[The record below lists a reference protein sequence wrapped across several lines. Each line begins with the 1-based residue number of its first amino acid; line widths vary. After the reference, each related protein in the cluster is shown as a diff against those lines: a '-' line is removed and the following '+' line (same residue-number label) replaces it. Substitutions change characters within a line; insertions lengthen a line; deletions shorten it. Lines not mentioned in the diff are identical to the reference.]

1 MRVIER
7 LKAAFGELP
16 FFGTRGLGGL
26 PSRIAS
32 RFRRRGASAP
42 SYEELLSS
50 AAILAVGWMQRATH
64 GLRFQVT
71 GRDEAEVMTGPA
83 RELADV
89 LNRSRGEFLSTAM
102 RDRSLV
108 GNALYRLDEEPAGRR
123 LTYLPFHRVR
133 GLMESRR
140 DYIATEL
147 AGIEVQVRDS
157 QRVRLMA
164 GEFLHIRNGVDPRL
178 PAWGHSPLAG
188 AIEDLVSD
196 QQAART
202 IAAVL
207 RNIARIGLVVQP
219 SSDYKQPFSGP
230 DHATITNMVREQFG
244 SDDAGGEA
252 VFNRRLDLSY
262 PKPNSLEGLAMR
274 EVRDVIED
282 RVCVALGIHSSVVG
296 FSGGMRATRIGAV
309 QSSNVRS
316 TWEGGLI
323 PVITDIAEQAGDFLL
338 PLYDFDPD
346 AYSLGVDLSKVRT
359 TYETPSERAERL
371 GNLVGDDVITPQD
384 AKAILERAGDL

>member
-16 FFGTRGLGGL
+16 FFGKRGGL
-26 PSRIAS
+26 PAS
-32 RFRRRGASAP
+32 MPGSSRRGQSAP

-64 GLRFQVT
+64 GLRFEVR
-71 GRDEAEVMTGPA
+71 GRDEKPVMTGPA
-83 RELADV
+83 RQLADV

-102 RDRSLV
+102 RDRSLM
-108 GNALYRLDEEPAGRR
+108 GDAFYRLDEEPAGRR
-123 LTYLPFHRVR
+123 LTYLPLHRVK
-133 GLMESRR
+133 GLQENRR
-140 DYIATEL
+140 DHITTEL
-147 AGIEVQVRDS
+147 PGIEVQVQDS
-157 QRVRLMA
+157 RTERLLA
-164 GEFLHIRNGVDPRL
+164 GEFLHIRNGVDPRA

-207 RNIARIGLVVQP
+207 KNIARIGLIAMP
-219 SSDYKQPFSGP
+219 SADYKQAFSDQ
-230 DHATITNMVREQFG
+230 DHAHITEMLRNQLAG
-244 SDDAGGEA
+244 DDAGGE
-252 VFNRRLDLSY
+252 VVLNRRTEIFY

-316 TWEGGLI
+316 SWEGGLI
-323 PVITDIAEQAGDFLL
+323 PVLSDIAEQAGDFLL
-338 PLYDFDPD
+338 PLHGFDND
-346 AYSLGVDLSKVRT
+346 AFSLAVDLSKVRT
-359 TYETPSERAERL
+359 TYETPLERAERL
-371 GNLVGDDVITPQD
+371 GGLVGDGIITEAE
-384 AKAILERAGDL
+384 AKAVLERAGDL

>member
-32 RFRRRGASAP
+32 GFRRRGASAP

-64 GLRFQVT
+64 GLRFQVM

-123 LTYLPFHRVR
+123 LTYLPFHRVK
-133 GLMESRR
+133 GLQESRR
-140 DYIATEL
+140 DYVGTEL
-147 AGIEVQVRDS
+147 PGIEVQVRDS

-164 GEFLHIRNGVDPRL
+164 DEFLHIRNGVDPRL

-282 RVCVALGIHSSVVG
+282 RICVAFGIHSSVVG

-323 PVITDIAEQAGDFLL
+323 PVLKDIAEQAGDFLL
-338 PLYDFDPD
+338 PLYGFDSD

-371 GNLVGDDVITPQD
+371 GNLVGDDIITPED

>member
-1 MRVIER
+1 MIER

-16 FFGTRGLGGL
+16 FFGSRGTGGL
-26 PSRIAS
+26 PDRIATGS
-32 RFRRRGASAP
+32 RRRGASAP

-71 GRDEAEVMTGPA
+71 DRSEKEVMTGPA

-102 RDRSLV
+102 RDRSIM
-108 GNALYRLDEEPAGRR
+108 GDAFYRLDEEPAGRR

-133 GLMESRR
+133 GLQESSR

-147 AGIEVQVRDS
+147 PGIEVQVRDS
-157 QRVRLMA
+157 QRVRLMV
-164 GEFLHIRNGVDPRL
+164 GEFLHIKAGVDPRL

-207 RNIARIGLVVQP
+207 RNIARIGLIAMP
-219 SSDYKQPFSGP
+219 SADYKQPFGTQ
-230 DHATITNMVREQFG
+230 DHDAITEMLRDQMAG
-244 SDDAGGEA
+244 DDAGGE
-252 VFNRRLDLSY
+252 VVLNRRTEIFY
-262 PKPNSLEGLAMR
+262 PKPNSLDGLAMR
-274 EVRDVIED
+274 DVRDVIED

-309 QSSNVRS
+309 QS
-316 TWEGGLI
+316 
-323 PVITDIAEQAGDFLL
+323 EQ
-338 PLYDFDPD
+338 
-346 AYSLGVDLSKVRT
+346 
-359 TYETPSERAERL
+359 RAARR
-371 GNLVGDDVITPQD
+371 G
-384 AKAILERAGDL
+384 RAG